1 MMKLDQKNNLHS
13 KYKNKVPEIIE
24 QESESDSLKNR
35 TITLTSSC
43 KNLSQKHSVG
53 ASSIQVSA
61 LGRSSNNSENSGNEE
76 SEPEQRNE
84 PIKLENKL
92 TQNVDQLSKAL
103 LPQNINIKP
112 IDPEINA

>member
-1 MMKLDQKNNLHS
+1 M
-13 KYKNKVPEIIE
+13 
-24 QESESDSLKNR
+24 
-35 TITLTSSC
+35 
-43 KNLSQKHSVG
+43 
-53 ASSIQVSA
+53 SA
-61 LGRSSNNSENSGNEE
+61 LGRSSNNSENSGNED

-112 IDPEINA
+112 IDPEINAQEEEESKIDNQKAQGNIFY

>member
-24 QESESDSLKNR
+24 QDSESDSLRSR
-35 TITLTSSC
+35 TITLISSG

-53 ASSIQVSA
+53 VSSINVSA
-61 LGRSSNNSENSGNEE
+61 LGGSSNNSVNSGIEDSG
-76 SEPEQRNE
+76 SEKRNE

-92 TQNVDQLSKAL
+92 TQN
-103 LPQNINIKP
+103 
-112 IDPEINA
+112 ID